1 MRSYTAWSCALAIFG
16 CAAASACGGSGQG
29 NGPGGDGGP
38 AEDSSGGPDGSMPGD
53 AMGADSGAD
62 TSASDSSRS
71 DSSLGDSGVK
81 TDTGT
86 SDTGATD
93 TGTTPDGSEGGIPV
107 VANTLSAGGPFAC
120 GVSAAG
126 VLQCWGGGTGTP
138 AVVAAGSTWQSI
150 AVGDGASAGAYLIAC
165 AIRSD
170 ATLQC
175 FTDTTWTPTQQDT
188 GSFQAVAV
196 GQGNQCA
203 IATSGA
209 LYCWGQS
216 NYDGQLGTGD
226 TLPHTSLTRVGSAN
240 DWHAITVSSDHACGL
255 TSSGALFCWGN
266 DYAGEL
272 GDGPGDGGQNHV
284 LAPIPIAAASSW
296 LDVDASAQA
305 TCGVR
310 SDGVLLCWGRAG
322 YPPYSSYSMPTQID
336 SATDWAKV
344 RQSADHAC
352 ALKTGGALYC
362 WGSNN
367 EGQLGDG
374 TLTSA
379 GSPQR
384 VGTATDW
391 VAVAVGASF
400 SCAAKASGAVY
411 CWGSDDQGQ
420 LGQGTTG
427 THTTP
432 TQIGAAGAW
441 ANVAAGPETAC
452 AVGSNGGLS
461 CWGSSGTSPGTL
473 FGTDPEYQ
481 VPYAIGTGTTWATV
495 SVTAGHACARQQS
508 GAISCW
514 GQGSDGELGLGSGVS
529 QATLP
534 TSVGLPG
541 AWVGVEPQESF
552 AIDFTGHLFGWGYN
566 FWNQLGPGTGNYS
579 SPTALATT
587 ATWLG
592 VTGAVGSDPGDTCG
606 IQSDGSLWCWGF
618 WFNSSSR
625 ECFNGSTCTAQDA
638 AWTVVS
644 ASQNG
649 TFYGLNGGTMYT
661 WSSQAPSSTGKVGI
675 DTNWKTL
682 TAGGSHECGIR
693 TNGTLGCIGSNSKG
707 QLGDGTTT
715 DHTNA
720 AVQVGTYTDWTSV
733 AAGTDFTCGVRG
745 TGTLY
750 CWGSNA
756 SGAIGDGSA
765 WSTTP
770 LQVQ

>member
-1 MRSYTAWSCALAIFG
+1 MRSYAAWPCVLAIFG
-16 CAAASACGGSGQG
+16 GAAAVACGGSGGQG
-29 NGPGGDGGP
+29 SGPGTDSGA
-38 AEDSSGGPDGSMPGD
+38 AEDSSAADGSMPVD
-53 AMGADSGAD
+53 ATGADGGGDSG
-62 TSASDSSRS
+62 ASDSSRS
-71 DSSLGDSGVK
+71 DTSIADTGVT

-86 SDTGATD
+86 SSDA
-93 TGTTPDGSEGGIPV
+93 SEGGMPV
-107 VANTLSAGGPFAC
+107 VASTLSAGGPLAC
-120 GVSAAG
+120 GVSSAG
-126 VLQCWGGGTGTP
+126 VLQCWGGGNGSP

-150 AVGDGASAGAYLIAC
+150 VVADGAGLGAPLIAC

-175 FTDTTWTPTQQDT
+175 FADTTWTPTQQDT

-209 LYCWGQS
+209 LYCWGQT

-226 TLPHTSLTRVGSAN
+226 TLAHTSLTRVGSAN
-240 DWHAITVSSDHACGL
+240 DWHQITVSADHACGL
-255 TSSGALFCWGN
+255 RGGGALFCWGN

-284 LAPIPIAAASSW
+284 LAPIPITSAIWLDIAASS
-296 LDVDASAQA
+296 QA

-310 SDGVLLCWGRAG
+310 SDGVLLCWGRAA
-322 YPPYSSYSMPTQID
+322 YPPYSSYSTPTQID

-344 RQSADHAC
+344 RMSADHAC
-352 ALKTGGALYC
+352 ALKAGGALYC
-362 WGSNN
+362 WGTNS
-367 EGQLGDG
+367 EGQLGEG

-391 VAVAVGASF
+391 VDVAVGASF
-400 SCAAKASGAVY
+400 SCAAKSSGVVY
-411 CWGSDDQGQ
+411 CWGANDQGQ
-420 LGQGTTG
+420 LAQGTSG
-427 THTTP
+427 AHTSP

-441 ANVAAGPETAC
+441 ANVAAGPETVC
-452 AVGSNGGLS
+452 AVGSNGSLS
-461 CWGSSGTSPGTL
+461 CWGSTGSSPGTL
-473 FGTDPEYQ
+473 FGTDPEHQ
-481 VPYAIGTGTTWATV
+481 TPFAVGTGTTWATV
-495 SVTAGHACARQQS
+495 SVTAGHACARQQE

-514 GQGSDGELGLGSGVS
+514 GEGTDGELGLGTGVT

-534 TSVGLPG
+534 TTVGLSA

-552 AIDFTGHLFGWGYN
+552 AIDTTGHLFGWGYN
-566 FWNQLGPGTGNYS
+566 FWNQLGPTGSYSAPTAIGTGS
-579 SPTALATT
+579 
-587 ATWLG
+587 TWLA

-606 IQSDGSLWCWGF
+606 IHADGSLWCWGF
-618 WFNSSSR
+618 WFNASSR
-625 ECFNGSTCTAQDA
+625 QCFNGSTCTAQDA
-638 AWTVVS
+638 AWTAVT
-644 ASQNG
+644 ASQTG
-649 TFYGLNGGTMYT
+649 AFYGLNGGTMYNWT
-661 WSSQAPSSTGKVGI
+661 SQAPSSTGKVGV
-675 DTNWKTL
+675 DTNWKTMS
-682 TAGGSHECGIR
+682 AGGSHECGIR

-715 DHTNA
+715 DHTAA

-733 AAGTDFTCGVRG
+733 AAGTDFTCAVRG

-765 WSTTP
+765 WSETP